1 MDDPLCVCVLGAL
14 PHRAGVLLKWVNYM
28 KGFQPRYFVLDKGTL
43 AYHRYAAETETE
55 RDRERQRET
64 ERGTERGRGGEG
76 ERDGGRDTRWDGT
89 MAAG

>member
-55 RDRERQRET
+55 RQRET
-64 ERGTERGRGGEG
+64 ERDR
-76 ERDGGRDTRWDGT
+76 ERDREREGG
-89 MAAG
+89 